1 MKGIMKHYI
10 VNILVAAAL
19 TLCSLDSCVKENISA
34 PDHEEGTVY
43 LSLNVLSGGMDQV
56 IVKSPWDPNDDN

>member
-1 MKGIMKHYI
+1 MKHYI

-19 TLCSLDSCVKENISA
+19 TLCSLSSCVKENISA
-34 PDHEEGTVY
+34 PDHVEGTVY

-56 IVKSPWDPNDDN
+56 IVKSP